1 MIKLL
6 AILRNLVW
14 PSILSALCIV
24 LTIVVALVSPSNL
37 ALVISFGLS
46 SVAFALL
53 AQRV

>member
-14 PSILSALCIV
+14 PSILSMLCIV
-24 LTIVVALVSPSNL
+24 LAIVVTLVDSNNL
-37 ALVISFGLS
+37 ALAISFGLS
-46 SVAFALL
+46 SIALAIL